1 MIDWL
6 QKEHPQ
12 ALPRLRGNMEI
23 RSRDEPDMSSKG
35 EAPVTP

>member
-1 MIDWL
+1 MAEFYSAIDT
-6 QKEHPQ
+6 
-12 ALPRLRGNMEI
+12 LPRLRGNMEI